1 MHLDLS
7 IKKFYYFIF
16 VGKKFIMSQPIS
28 TSLQIGAIFEI
39 LLLSLIG
46 VALPFVI
53 IYYRN
58 TSKRVEQVPSQP
70 LNYDARVG
78 IEDMQGNSSFNTMKA
93 VSVGV
98 MLGLAMV
105 RLNVVLAEMYLSTVQ
120 IILMR
125 NLDALVSGRR

>member
-1 MHLDLS
+1 
-7 IKKFYYFIF
+7 
-16 VGKKFIMSQPIS
+16 MSQPIS

-39 LLLSLIG
+39 LSLSLIG

-58 TSKRVEQVPSQP
+58 MSKRVEQNPSQP
-70 LNYDARVG
+70 LILDARG
-78 IEDMQGNSSFNTMKA
+78 RIADIEGNTFNTMKA

-105 RLNVVLAEMYLSTVQ
+105 RLKYLNYKLFERIHSVL
-120 IILMR
+120 IILIY
-125 NLDALVSGRR
+125 NLDALISGRK

>member
-1 MHLDLS
+1 
-7 IKKFYYFIF
+7 
-16 VGKKFIMSQPIS
+16 MSQPIS

-39 LLLSLIG
+39 LLLSLFG

-58 TSKRVEQVPSQP
+58 TSKRLEQVPSQP
-70 LNYDARVG
+70 LNYDTRAG

-98 MLGLAMV
+98 MLGLAIV
-105 RLNVVLAEMYLSTVQ
+105 RFKSYKLFERIHSV
-120 IILMR
+120 
-125 NLDALVSGRR
+125 

>member
-1 MHLDLS
+1 
-7 IKKFYYFIF
+7 
-16 VGKKFIMSQPIS
+16 MSQPIS

-46 VALPFVI
+46 VVLPFVI

-58 TSKRVEQVPSQP
+58 TSKRVEQIPSQP
-70 LNYDARVG
+70 LNYDVRSG

-98 MLGLAMV
+98 MIGLAMV
-105 RLNVVLAEMYLSTVQ
+105 RFKFLAET
-120 IILMR
+120 IL
-125 NLDALVSGRR
+125 LK

>member
-1 MHLDLS
+1 
-7 IKKFYYFIF
+7 
-16 VGKKFIMSQPIS
+16 MSQPIS

-39 LLLSLIG
+39 LSLSLIG

-58 TSKRVEQVPSQP
+58 TNKRVEQVPSQP

-105 RLNVVLAEMYLSTVQ
+105 RLNVL
-120 IILMR
+120 
-125 NLDALVSGRR
+125 